1 MQAGSVALSTNPR
14 EICSP
19 SCCLVTTL
27 ATSIASGVYLGVKAI
42 PNGVTISRISSACCQ
57 HLNTNTTQSCL
68 SLISKLNITDM
79 TAFCS
84 ELQAEMQ
91 STSQVTVGVSIVF
104 GAALL
109 ITVGLGGLWLYRKCQ
124 ERSGYLAI

>member
-27 ATSIASGVYLGVKAI
+27 ATSIVSGVYLGVKAI
-42 PNGVTISRISSACCQ
+42 PNGVTNSRISSACCQ
-57 HLNTNTTQSCL
+57 HLNVNTTQSCL
-68 SLISKLNITDM
+68 S
-79 TAFCS
+79 F
-84 ELQAEMQ
+84 
-91 STSQVTVGVSIVF
+91 GVSIVF